1 MNDLLNSLA
10 YMVEPMPMLYCIIG
24 VVAGVIVGAIPG
36 LGGGMLMALVLP
48 ATFAM
53 DNLLA
58 QVLLIGIYVGGVTGG
73 LSSAVLIGVPGTP
86 AAVMTAIDGNAMA
99 RKGFA
104 ARALSIGIMA
114 SLFGGIVSWLVL
126 AGLSAPL
133 ARLASQLQSF
143 DYFVFIALG
152 LILIAFAGQESVL
165 KSLIS
170 GALGISLALVGFD
183 SISATNRFTFGVPS
197 LSNGFDLLAVL
208 IGAFA
213 VRQMLVDSSD
223 ERPVVQQASARLPEI
238 LHELGRPFR
247 HFGNLIRSSLIGTVI
262 GLMPGIGA
270 NIGAIVAYSAAKG
283 LSKNREEFGHG
294 SEEALVASESG
305 NNATVGGALVPM
317 IALGIPGSGQ
327 DVLLMAALILHQIQ
341 PGPLL
346 VSEHPEVFY
355 GIISTYLVANI
366 VTLFVMVLSV
376 RYLRS
381 VLSVPKYLLVPLVLM
396 MCTVG
401 VISTNNRVED
411 TAIMFAFGVLGL
423 FMSWFR
429 FPLAPFVIGFI
440 LAPLAEERLR
450 TAAGT
455 ARGNWLEL
463 LMTPVPL
470 AAIAILIAIGLTYL
484 IGRKHFRTEVGRQP
498 KKP

>member
-10 YMVEPMPMLYCIIG
+10 YMVGPMPMLYCIIG
-24 VVAGVIVGAIPG
+24 VIAGVVVGAIPG

-86 AAVMTAIDGNAMA
+86 AAVMTAIDGHALA

-126 AGLSAPL
+126 ASLSAPL

-152 LILIAFAGQESVL
+152 LILIAFAGQGSVL

-170 GALGISLALVGFD
+170 GVLGISLALVGFD

-213 VRQMLVDSSD
+213 VRQMLVDSSED
-223 ERPVVQQASARLPEI
+223 RQIVQQASARLPEI
-238 LHELGRPFR
+238 VHELGRP
-247 HFGNLIRSSLIGTVI
+247 S
-262 GLMPGIGA
+262 
-270 NIGAIVAYSAAKG
+270 AISA
-283 LSKNREEFGHG
+283 
-294 SEEALVASESG
+294 
-305 NNATVGGALVPM
+305 
-317 IALGIPGSGQ
+317 I
-327 DVLLMAALILHQIQ
+327 
-341 PGPLL
+341 
-346 VSEHPEVFY
+346 
-355 GIISTYLVANI
+355 
-366 VTLFVMVLSV
+366 
-376 RYLRS
+376 
-381 VLSVPKYLLVPLVLM
+381 
-396 MCTVG
+396 
-401 VISTNNRVED
+401 
-411 TAIMFAFGVLGL
+411 
-423 FMSWFR
+423 
-429 FPLAPFVIGFI
+429 
-440 LAPLAEERLR
+440 
-450 TAAGT
+450 
-455 ARGNWLEL
+455 
-463 LMTPVPL
+463 
-470 AAIAILIAIGLTYL
+470 
-484 IGRKHFRTEVGRQP
+484 
-498 KKP
+498 